1 MINKNIKF
9 LKRYIALLIIGFIAV
24 ILTVESSKPIFPTDE
39 LLAGGGREVQRAVYA
54 FFMILDGN
62 RIMFYIFIFIFAI
75 SPLIISSDYY
85 ISAENKFEHSVIQ
98 RIGIRKFILF
108 RATNSFFYSA
118 LFMLIIL
125 MFSLL
130 YLHISFAPIDFSG
143 IISTYVLFSTSG
155 ISNLI
160 IFILLSSIGYGI
172 LQTFLSALIRFI
184 KNKYVF
190 YSMGL
195 LLTFGTLLLYI
206 FIINIVGKFFEYNI
220 LLQYFMS
227 LFVPMNLVT
236 PGLMFAELGLLA
248 FITSATFY
256 AIMII
261 LLTILESKSRK
272 VNG

>member
-1 MINKNIKF
+1 MNINGCNQLKDVYTRF
-9 LKRYIALLIIGFIAV
+9 LTL
-24 ILTVESSKPIFPTDE
+24 P
-39 LLAGGGREVQRAVYA
+39 
-54 FFMILDGN
+54 
-62 RIMFYIFIFIFAI
+62 
-75 SPLIISSDYY
+75 
-85 ISAENKFEHSVIQ
+85 
-98 RIGIRKFILF
+98 
-108 RATNSFFYSA
+108 
-118 LFMLIIL
+118 
-125 MFSLL
+125 
-130 YLHISFAPIDFSG
+130 
-143 IISTYVLFSTSG
+143 
-155 ISNLI
+155 
-160 IFILLSSIGYGI
+160 
-172 LQTFLSALIRFI
+172 
-184 KNKYVF
+184 
-190 YSMGL
+190 L